1 MGVGVGEAD
10 GKFPRRQRGLIQRQ
24 VDDAF
29 ANIIRNAVPDA
40 IRLRMSVVQSFR
52 PTGLVQIVPTVEG
65 GARNAD
71 LFQPPP
77 HRPRGL
83 LDEPDD
89 LKLLGGGG
97 SHATSSPSAATPF
110 LCRRLPSFTS

>member
-1 MGVGVGEAD
+1 MISMRLVELVIDTVGAVAKAD
-10 GKFPRRQRGLIQRQ
+10 PIRRPCTIETVCEWATALKARRPRLFRFTAAAGQFPRRQRGLIQRQ

-71 LFQPPP
+71 LF
-77 HRPRGL
+77 
-83 LDEPDD
+83 
-89 LKLLGGGG
+89 
-97 SHATSSPSAATPF
+97 
-110 LCRRLPSFTS
+110 

>member
-1 MGVGVGEAD
+1 MRFFSVWCQRSILPCVIGWYGA
-10 GKFPRRQRGLIQRQ
+10 PRTWAMLWRSIHFARSSEMYE

-65 GARNAD
+65 GARNAG
-71 LFQPPP
+71 LFQRPP
-77 HRPRGL
+77 HRQRGL

-89 LKLLGGGG
+89 LKLLGGG
-97 SHATSSPSAATPF
+97 
-110 LCRRLPSFTS
+110 